1 MLEGQFY
8 IRLILNIIVGVM
20 FAYALFKMAQHNNHE
35 TSVRPHKVLHAVGW
49 SFICFSVICLSACVY
64 YLTLVDFPDEI
75 IIPFIGAN
83 TIVRPSSIVCV
94 WGQPTM
100 IQSMVLTMA
109 MSTFDCLGIGAYFL
123 YFKSSDSSLWKKV
136 AKFFVIVLLYAFMAS
151 ATKFN
156 YFDTPEFVAP
166 SLFLI
171 LWLFIIRRENTT
183 IKSEII
189 QEKLILQK
197 EDNSLENHKSNLE
210 GNTINE
216 PIDDAF
222 NTSKEKSVIIEEKSE
237 NAVPISEMSSDK
249 MQYCRYCG
257 KKIEEDSVY
266 CKYCGGRLDK
276 NNDKISKH
284 HSIIDKCVSVLL
296 ACLNSIAQFFK
307 KHRLSISNTSISRGK
322 VGKVIKLIG
331 VVLIG
336 LIVLVGIGIGI
347 WIYFDEVRPEQKA
360 KEICNIERENLDK
373 LEGGSLYQKCNDIIR
388 YHDIPSCGKRW
399 SRDQV
404 ILQELS
410 EYAWLKIEKLAYQG
424 NADAQYMLGERYG
437 VYNFVT
443 KRYLVEKEGGK
454 TFRHPNLDYDKAAYW
469 FLRAAEQG
477 HSKAQ
482 AYIGRCLEL
491 GYGVTKD
498 MEEAIR
504 WYRLSAANG
513 DDKGELHLGDCF
525 RDGYSVQD
533 GTIWR
538 KDPDCYSCQYTHKC
552 TRHTYPTYKTV
563 LEANIDSAKYY
574 WQKSAAQ
581 GNEEAKDRLQKIYPK
596 ENTHN
601 NEN

>member
-8 IRLILNIIVGVM
+8 IRLLLNIIVGVM

-35 TSVRPHKVLHAVGW
+35 TGVRSHKVLHVAGW
-49 SFICFSVICLSACVY
+49 FFICFSVICLLACIY
-64 YLTLVDFPDEI
+64 YLTLVDFPNEM
-75 IIPFIGAN
+75 IIPFVGAN
-83 TIVRPSSIVCV
+83 TIVRPSSAVCV

-123 YFKSSDSSLWKKV
+123 YFKSSDSSLWKKLV
-136 AKFFVIVLLYAFMAS
+136 KFFVIVLLYAFMAS

-156 YFDTPEFVAP
+156 YFDTPEFVSP
-166 SLFLI
+166 VLFLI

-189 QEKLILQK
+189 QEKLTLQ
-197 EDNSLENHKSNLE
+197 EDEKSLESRKKNME
-210 GNTINE
+210 GNKINE
-216 PIDDAF
+216 PIDDSF
-222 NTSKEKSVIIEEKSE
+222 NTTKEEPVIVEEKACKSDNSVPVSE
-237 NAVPISEMSSDK
+237 ISSDK

-257 KKIEEDSVY
+257 KKIEEDTVY
-266 CKYCGGRLDK
+266 CKYCGSRLDK
-276 NNDKISKH
+276 NNDQISNH
-284 HSIIDKCVSVLL
+284 HSIIDKCVSMLL
-296 ACLNSIAQFFK
+296 SCLNSITQFFK
-307 KHRLSISNTSISRGK
+307 KHRLSISNISIGK
-322 VGKVIKLIG
+322 GKAGKVIKQIG

-336 LIVLVGIGIGI
+336 LIVLGGFVFGI
-347 WIYFDEVRPEQKA
+347 WIYFDVVRPKQKA
-360 KEICNIERENLDK
+360 EKIYNSEIENIAK
-373 LEGGSLYQKCNDIIR
+373 LEDGTLYQKCNDIIQ
-388 YHDIPSCGKRW
+388 YHDIPSCGKEW
-399 SRDQV
+399 RDQEN
-404 ILQELS
+404 LRELS
-410 EYAWLKIEKLAYQG
+410 NYAWTRIEILAYHG
-424 NADAQYMLGERYG
+424 NADAQYMLGLKYG
-437 VYNFVT
+437 GYDFFAGKWELGRFRDGDYYNQS
-443 KRYLVEKEGGK
+443 
-454 TFRHPNLDYDKAAYW
+454 LDYDKAAYW

-538 KDPDCYSCQYTHKC
+538 KDPDCYSCQYTHRC
-552 TRHTYPTYKTV
+552 TQHTYPTYKTV

-574 WQKSAAQ
+574 WQKSAEQ
-581 GNEEAKDRLQKIYPK
+581 GNESAKERLQKIY
-596 ENTHN
+596 
-601 NEN
+601 